1 MIFLLAVKG
10 VSKFRS
16 LTRQL
21 PAGHQR
27 PEKAM
32 KFLLDSFPLAV
43 PSSASLGSN
52 VQQLVRNLLKMQ
64 GTFNF
69 AQMLQ
74 GENVPANLRDLRD
87 AIQPHG
93 GEELLKFY
101 VLYLLGFMSGLAGGQ
116 GSRFMTRNNAKTTIL
131 GLAMLK
137 NVLEQDPAPLY
148 WTYIHHRGLELG
160 RRAEKP
166 ADLALLR
173 LACNCRAQT
182 TDDLALLQDAWDHLT
197 AQEQTELTKHFLADG
212 ITTRAVV
219 CEFLPLCLER
229 ARSNPFVTV
238 RTLLQVLVELLQAV
252 QSAAPKNHQIV
263 TVDLADLAAFIL
275 MVQNSYVFQTCLAR
289 ATLTLREERF
299 YLDVSQENWRRV
311 TEPPSDIVLLAGSV
325 RELVYKSRKVDDAK
339 NATQQQVLVQCHF

>member
-32 KFLLDSFPLAV
+32 KFILDSFPLAV
-43 PSSASLGSN
+43 PSSASLGSS

-74 GENVPANLRDLRD
+74 GENVPANLQDLRNTV
-87 AIQPHG
+87 QPRG

-101 VLYLLGFMSGLAGGQ
+101 VLYLLGFMSGLAGGK
-116 GSRFMTRNNAKTTIL
+116 GSRFMTRSNARTTIL

-137 NVLEQDPAPLY
+137 HVLEQDPAPLY
-148 WTYIHHRGLELG
+148 WTYIHHRGLELSK
-160 RRAEKP
+160 RAEQP

-182 TDDLALLQDAWDHLT
+182 ADDVALLQDAWDHLT
-197 AQEQTELTKHFLADG
+197 AQEQAELTKHFLADG
-212 ITTRAVV
+212 ITTRAIV

-229 ARSNPFVTV
+229 ARANPFVTV

-252 QSAAPKNHQIV
+252 QSAAPKDHKIV
-263 TVDLADLAAFIL
+263 TVDLADLATWHALGRCFACCSGIMRRGVPIGL
-275 MVQNSYVFQTCLAR
+275 MR
-289 ATLTLREERF
+289 
-299 YLDVSQENWRRV
+299 YLYL
-311 TEPPSDIVLLAGSV
+311 P
-325 RELVYKSRKVDDAK
+325 
-339 NATQQQVLVQCHF
+339 